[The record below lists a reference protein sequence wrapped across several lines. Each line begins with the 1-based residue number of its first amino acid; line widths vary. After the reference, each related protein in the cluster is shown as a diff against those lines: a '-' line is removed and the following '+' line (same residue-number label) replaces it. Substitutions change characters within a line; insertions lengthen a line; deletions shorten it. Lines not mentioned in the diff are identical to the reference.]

1 MRWEGNRQSDN
12 VIDLR
17 DKVAGA
23 GGATLGIGGTIVVLM
38 LACCCG
44 LCGGDP
50 EVFLKQLDQDGGQ
63 QPASQR
69 QTKTKRQ
76 TKTAPPVED
85 APAGEDR
92 MKAFVSTVLA
102 DTEDVWNEQL
112 PKQARRPYV
121 EPKLVIFSDRVSS
134 ACGLQSSAVG
144 PFYCPADQQVYID
157 LTFYDDMAQQLNAPG
172 DFAQAYVIGHE
183 VGHHIQNLT
192 GVSRKVAQMSREG
205 GGEGADGPPV
215 RQELQAD
222 CYAGVWAHH
231 AQRVREVL
239 EPGDL
244 DEALNAASAI
254 GDDTLQRRGGG
265 AVMPETFTHGSA
277 AQRKRWFKAGFDS
290 GLMDKCDTFR
300 AKRL

>member
-17 DKVAGA
+17 NGVAGA
-23 GGATLGIGGTIVVLM
+23 GGAALGLGGTIVVLC

-50 EVFLKQLDQDGGQ
+50 SEILKLLDEDGQGGQ
-63 QPASQR
+63 RSASQ
-69 QTKTKRQ
+69 KTKR
-76 TKTAPPVED
+76 TKSKASQQNQAPE
-85 APAGEDR
+85 GEDR

-112 PKQARRPYV
+112 PKQGKRPYV

-134 ACGLQSSAVG
+134 ACGLQSSAIG
-144 PFYCPADQQVYID
+144 PFYCPADQRIYID
-157 LTFYDDMAQQLNAPG
+157 LTFYDDMANQLGAPG

-183 VGHHIQNLT
+183 VGHHIQNLM
-192 GVSRKVAQMSREG
+192 GISRKVDQMSRRD
-205 GGEGADGPPV
+205 GGEGADGPLV

-231 AQRVREVL
+231 AQRVRNIL
-239 EPGDL
+239 EPGDIE
-244 DEALNAASAI
+244 EALGAASAI
-254 GDDTLQRRGGG
+254 GDDTLQRRGSGR
-265 AVMPETFTHGSA
+265 VMPETFTHGTS
-277 AQRKRWFKAGFDS
+277 AQRVRWFKVGFES
-290 GLMDKCDTFR
+290 GKMSACDTFR
-300 AKRL
+300 ARTL